1 MRITRVRTRQVDIPL
16 PAPFHP
22 AWAPGRVETKIRVVY
37 VRIDTDAGVHGIAG
51 HEFFGAE
58 EQCVARIAEHL
69 VGEDP
74 LRIEKHAGTL
84 RYLWP
89 YFGTAVWFVEIAL
102 WDILGKVA
110 GLPLYKLLGNA
121 RDAIPAYAS
130 TGQNR
135 TPSERADDARR
146 LQDEG
151 FRAIKLR
158 VHNDAL
164 AADIAQVAAVRAAVG
179 DPMAIMVDANQTDV
193 HDAPFPG
200 PHWTY
205 HRALETAR
213 ALAGFRVT
221 WLEEPLPR
229 HAYEDLRRL
238 RAASPVPIAGG
249 EVNQGFAELQRLLTE
264 GCYDILQ
271 PDVTLCE
278 GLGRTRALATMAH
291 AVSVPIVP
299 HTWGD
304 PLGTVANLHLAAA
317 VPETSYFEFPHDPP
331 AFPSAVYQQTLKQP
345 LVVEDGMVALPQG
358 PGLGVE
364 LQDWIFEGL

>member
-1 MRITRVRTRQVDIPL
+1 MRITKIRTRQVDIPL

-22 AWAPGRVETKIRVVY
+22 AWAPGRVETQIRLAY
-37 VRIDTDAGVHGIAG
+37 VRIDTDAGVAGIAG

-58 EQCVARIAEHL
+58 EQCVQRVASYLI
-69 VGEDP
+69 GEDP

-102 WDILGKVA
+102 WDLLGKTA
-110 GLPLYKLLGNA
+110 GLPLYKLLGNV
-121 RDAIPAYAS
+121 RDAVPAYAS

-135 TPSERADDARR
+135 TPAQRADDARR
-146 LQDEG
+146 LRDEG

-164 AADIAQVAAVRAAVG
+164 ADDVAQVAAVRSAVG
-179 DPMAIMVDANQTDV
+179 DTMAIMVDANQTDV
-193 HDAPFPG
+193 HDAPLPG
-200 PHWTY
+200 PHWSY
-205 HRALETAR
+205 HRALRTAN
-213 ALAGFRVT
+213 ALAEYGVE

-229 HAYEDLRRL
+229 HDYAGLRRL
-238 RAASPVPIAGG
+238 REHSPIPIAGG
-249 EVNQGFAELQRLLTE
+249 EVNQGFAELQRLLLD

-278 GLGRTRALATMAH
+278 GFLRTRALAAMAH
-291 AVSVPIVP
+291 AASVLVAP

-304 PLGTVANLHLAAA
+304 PLGTVANLHLAASI
-317 VPETSYFEFPHDPP
+317 PNTSYFEFPHDPP
-331 AFPSAVYQQTLKQP
+331 AFPAHVYQQTLKQP
-345 LVVEDGMVALPQG
+345 LKLDNGMVQLPQG
-358 PGLGVE
+358 PGLGVD
-364 LQDWIFEGL
+364 LQDWIFD

>member
-1 MRITRVRTRQVDIPL
+1 MRITRIRTRQIDVPL

-22 AWAPGRVETKIRVVY
+22 AWAPGRIEDNIRLAY

-51 HEFFGAE
+51 HEFYGAE
-58 EQCVARIAEHL
+58 EECVARVAQYM

-110 GLPLYKLLGNA
+110 GLPVYRLLGNC
-121 RDAIPAYAS
+121 RDAVPAYAS

-135 TPSERADDARR
+135 TPAERADDARR
-146 LQDEG
+146 LRDEG

-158 VHNDAL
+158 IHNETLTD
-164 AADIAQVAAVRAAVG
+164 DVAQVAAVRAAVRDG
-179 DPMAIMVDANQTDV
+179 MAIMVDANQTDV
-193 HDAPFPG
+193 DDAPLPG
-200 PHWTY
+200 PHWSY

-213 ALAGFRVT
+213 ALADYNVT

-229 HAYEDLRRL
+229 HAYEQLRRL
-238 RAASPVPIAGG
+238 REASPVPIAGG
-249 EVNQGFAELQRLLTE
+249 EVNQGFAELQRLLLD
-264 GCYDILQ
+264 GCYDVLQ

-278 GLGRTRALATMAH
+278 GLLRIRALAATAH
-291 AVSVPIVP
+291 AMNVEVTP

-317 VPETSYFEFPHDPP
+317 IPNISYFEFPHDPP
-331 AFPSAVYQQTLKQP
+331 AFPAAVYQQTLKTP
-345 LVVEDGMVALPQG
+345 LVVDNGMVQVPQD

-364 LQDWIFEGL
+364 LQDWIFE

>member
-1 MRITRVRTRQVDIPL
+1 MQITSIRTRQVDIPL

-22 AWAPGRVETKIRVVY
+22 AWAPGRVETQIQVAY
-37 VRIDTDAGVHGIAG
+37 VRIDTDAGIYGIAG
-51 HEFFGAE
+51 HEFYGAE
-58 EQCVARIAEHL
+58 EQAVARIATYL

-89 YFGTAVWFVEIAL
+89 YFGTAVWFVELAL

-110 GLPLYKLLGNA
+110 GLPVYKLLGNVS
-121 RDAIPAYAS
+121 DAVPVYAS

-135 TPSERADDARR
+135 TPAQRADDARR
-146 LQDEG
+146 LRDQG

-158 VHNDAL
+158 IHNESLTD
-164 AADIAQVAAVRAAVG
+164 DIAQVAAVRKAVG
-179 DPMAIMVDANQTDV
+179 ESMAIMVDANQTDTA
-193 HDAPFPG
+193 DAPMPG

-205 HRALETAR
+205 HRALQTAE
-213 ALAGFRVT
+213 ALAEYGVT

-229 HAYEDLRRL
+229 HAYEELRRL
-238 RAASPVPIAGG
+238 HEASPVAIAGG
-249 EVNQGFAELQRLLTE
+249 EVNQRFDELQRLLLD

-278 GLGRTRALATMAH
+278 GLLRTKALATMAH
-291 AVSVPIVP
+291 AAGALLTP

-304 PLGTVANLHLAAA
+304 PLGMVANLHLAASISN
-317 VPETSYFEFPHDPP
+317 TTFFEFPHDPP
-331 AFPSAVYQQTLKQP
+331 AFPASTYQQTLREP
-345 LVVEDGMVALPQG
+345 LDIVDGMVRVPQA

-364 LQDWIFEGL
+364 LQDWIFGE

>member
-1 MRITRVRTRQVDIPL
+1 VKITRVRTRQVDVPL

-22 AWAPGRVETKIRVVY
+22 AWAPGSVEAQIRSAY
-37 VRIDTDAGVHGIAG
+37 VRIDTDAGIYGIAG
-51 HEFFGAE
+51 HEFYGAE
-58 EQCVARIAEHL
+58 EQCVMRVADYL

-74 LRIEKHAGTL
+74 LRIEKHAATL

-110 GLPLYKLLGNA
+110 GLPLYRLLGSPH
-121 RDAIPAYAS
+121 DALPVYAS

-135 TPSERADDARR
+135 TPEQRADDARK
-146 LQDEG
+146 LCDEG

-158 VHNDAL
+158 IHNESL
-164 AADIAQVAAVRAAVG
+164 VEDIAQVAAVRRAVG
-179 DPMAIMVDANQTDV
+179 DKVAIMVDANQPNV
-193 HDAPFPG
+193 HDAPLPG
-200 PHWTY
+200 PRWTY
-205 HRALETAR
+205 HRALDTAR
-213 ALAGFRVT
+213 ALAEYRVA

-229 HAYEDLRRL
+229 HAYAELRRL
-238 RAASPVPIAGG
+238 RDASPVPIAGG
-249 EVNQGFAELQRLLTE
+249 EVNQGFAELQRLLHD

-278 GLGRTRALATMAH
+278 GLLRIRALAVAAQSAGVLVT
-291 AVSVPIVP
+291 P

-304 PLGTVANLHLAAA
+304 ALGTVANLHLAASLSNM
-317 VPETSYFEFPHDPP
+317 TFFEYPHDPP
-331 AFPSAVYQQTLKQP
+331 AFPAAAYQQILKEA
-345 LVVEDGMVALPQG
+345 LTVEDGMVRLPQA

-364 LQDWIFEGL
+364 LQDWVFE

>member
-1 MRITRVRTRQVDIPL
+1 MRITQIRTRQVDVPL
-16 PAPFHP
+16 PQPFYP
-22 AWAPGRVETKIRVVY
+22 AWAPGRVETQIRLAY
-37 VRIDTDAGVHGIAG
+37 LRIDTDAGVYGIAG

-58 EQCVARIAEHL
+58 EQCVARVARDL

-74 LRIEKHAGTL
+74 LHIEKHAATL
-84 RYLWP
+84 RFLWP

-110 GLPLYKLLGNA
+110 GLPLYRLLGSA
-121 RDAIPAYAS
+121 RDAVAAYAS

-135 TPSERADDARR
+135 TPAERADDARR
-146 LQDEG
+146 LRDAG

-158 VHNDAL
+158 IHSESMAEDL
-164 AADIAQVAAVRAAVG
+164 AQVAAVHQAVG
-179 DPMAIMVDANQTDV
+179 NGMAIMVDANQTDV
-193 HDAPFPG
+193 HYAPYPG
-200 PHWTY
+200 PHWSY
-205 HRALETAR
+205 HRALRTAQ
-213 ALAGFRVT
+213 ALAEYGIE

-229 HAYEDLRRL
+229 HDYEGLRRL
-238 RAASPVPIAGG
+238 RAASPVPVAGG
-249 EVNQGFAELQRLLTE
+249 EVNQGFGELQRLLLD

-278 GLGRTRALATMAH
+278 GLLRIRALAAMAN
-291 AVSVPIVP
+291 AASVLVVP

-317 VPETSYFEFPHDPP
+317 IPNTSYFEFPHDPP
-331 AFPSAVYQQTLKQP
+331 AFPSTVYQQTLKTP
-345 LVVEDGMVALPQG
+345 LVVDDGLVRVPQE

-364 LQDWIFEGL
+364 LQDWIFE